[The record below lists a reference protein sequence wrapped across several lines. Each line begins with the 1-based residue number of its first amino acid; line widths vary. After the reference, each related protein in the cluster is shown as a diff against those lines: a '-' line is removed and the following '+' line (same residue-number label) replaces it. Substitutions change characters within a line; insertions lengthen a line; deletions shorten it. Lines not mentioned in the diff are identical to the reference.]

1 MRRETPC
8 WDALAAR
15 QHQDFSRHSAAPP
28 TAHILA
34 EGDRT
39 CGADDQYLCSDCP
52 LTSLLGRPLKSDQK
66 RCGFVLPRAL
76 KNRMGFP
83 RSPEIL
89 P

>member
-39 CGADDQYLCSDCP
+39 AGLTISIYAATALSPHFSGGHLNQIKKDAASCCP
-52 LTSLLGRPLKSDQK
+52 AP
-66 RCGFVLPRAL
+66 
-76 KNRMGFP
+76 
-83 RSPEIL
+83 
-89 P
+89 